1 MGLNIFNKLG
11 RNKIPIA
18 LILLVFV
25 TGAFIS
31 FYMFDHFY
39 APVNASDDSQIKVSI
54 PASASAEEIAAL
66 LKEKGL
72 IRNEQA
78 FLHYCKGA
86 GMDSMLKAGL
96 YTISPSESVQEIA
109 SKLASGATAH
119 KTVTIPEGYTV
130 DLIGDL
136 LVNEGLCTEADWKQA
151 VRKHYDYDFLQSAPG
166 DVKYEMEGFLFPDT
180 YEFQLDSSAEQMI
193 GIMLDRFQD
202 EWESRFAGDAEENG
216 KELWVVM
223 TEASMIEK
231 EAALD
236 SERATIAG
244 VINNR
249 LQDSMKLQF
258 CSTVI
263 YSMETPKTVVTYAD
277 LEIDSPYNTYKYKG
291 LPPGPISSPGIK
303 SIEAAVHPESHDYL
317 FFVATGNGAHT
328 FSRTFEEHVAAQNN

>member
-1 MGLNIFNKLG
+1 M
-11 RNKIPIA
+11 PIM
-18 LILLVFV
+18 LIMLVFV

-31 FYMFDHFY
+31 YFMFDHFY
-39 APVNASDDSQIKVSI
+39 APVDATDTTQVKVTI

-86 GMDSMLKAGL
+86 GVDSMLKAGL
-96 YTISPSESVQEIA
+96 YTISPSESVQDIA
-109 SKLASGATAH
+109 SKIARGETAH
-119 KTVTIPEGYTV
+119 VSVTIPEGYTV
-130 DLIGDL
+130 DLIGAL
-136 LVNEGLCTEADWKQA
+136 LVKEGLCSQDDWDQA
-151 VRKHYDYDFLQSAPG
+151 ARKKYDYYFLKDAPG
-166 DVKYEMEGFLFPDT
+166 DVKYQIEGFLFPDT
-180 YEFQLDSSAEQMI
+180 YDFQLDSSAEDMI
-193 GIMLDRFQD
+193 RIMLGRFQE
-202 EWESRFAGDAEENG
+202 EWESRFAGQAEDNG
-216 KELWVVM
+216 KELWVVI

-231 EAALD
+231 EAELD

-249 LQDSMKLQF
+249 LNSSMKLQF

-263 YSMETPKTVVTYAD
+263 YSMKTPKTVVNYDD

-291 LPPGPISSPGIK
+291 LPPGPIASPGVK
-303 SIEAAVHPESHDYL
+303 SIAAAINPESHDYL